1 MLKYAFHFPFLY
13 ICDTNIR
20 QFRIYLLFLYLI
32 KIIFM
37 KADSLFTF
45 LGGVLV
51 GAAVAI
57 LFAPESGDET
67 RRKIRDSFD
76 KEYQSLENE

>member
-1 MLKYAFHFPFLY
+1 
-13 ICDTNIR
+13 
-20 QFRIYLLFLYLI
+20 
-32 KIIFM
+32 M

-76 KEYQSLENE
+76 KEYQSLKEKINRLKTPEAMPGQAAENE